1 MSLFDTLGAIW
12 FCMLAI
18 GHRICKRGWEAYLRG
33 VPGDCR
39 HVVGRGD
46 GGSGE
51 RRCLENRSKW
61 EGSRP
66 TFLLATRECQVK
78 VGCRLYVKAKRVAGE
93 RSLLS
98 LFV

>member
-18 GHRICKRGWEAYLRG
+18 GHRICKREWEAYLRG

-46 GGSGE
+46 GSSGE
-51 RRCLENRSKW
+51 RRCLEESSKW
-61 EGSRP
+61 DGGRP
-66 TFLLATRECQVK
+66 NFLLATRECQVK
-78 VGCRLYVKAKRVAGE
+78 GGCRLYVNVKWVASKR
-93 RSLLS
+93 
-98 LFV
+98 